1 MIRVSLGKSGE
12 TSLLEINIEI
22 AGAKAKSGAGAAAAV

>member
-1 MIRVSLGKSGE
+1 VQLGKAGE

-22 AGAKAKSGAGAAAAV
+22 EGAKAKAKLASAVA

>member
-1 MIRVSLGKSGE
+1 MIRVSLGKAGE

-22 AGAKAKSGAGAAAAV
+22 EGAKTKPTLASAVA